1 MMFVIVALIMVIA
14 KKGVRIFE
22 RPAPMSAESLVQN
35 LLRGK
40 LSPLKTKIHPKL
52 KKPQKVLRRAVHH
65 SPPSLV
71 EASYNHNQSKSYTKL
86 N

>member
-1 MMFVIVALIMVIA
+1 MFVIVALIMVIA

-35 LLRGK
+35 LHRK

-52 KKPQKVLRRAVHH
+52 KKPQKV
-65 SPPSLV
+65 
-71 EASYNHNQSKSYTKL
+71 
-86 N
+86 